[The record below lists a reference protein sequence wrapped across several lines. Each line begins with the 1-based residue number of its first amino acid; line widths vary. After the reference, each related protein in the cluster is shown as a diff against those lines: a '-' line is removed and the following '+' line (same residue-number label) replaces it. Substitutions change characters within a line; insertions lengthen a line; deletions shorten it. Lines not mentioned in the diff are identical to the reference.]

1 MQFPG
6 RMIRLGLLRTDKPWG
21 NAVCVLERVSCLKI
35 YLVGSVASGKTTLA
49 RRISRMTGIPC
60 AHLDEVVYV
69 EDPTDSWGNTKR
81 PVEERDRLFHDLLA
95 QKEYI
100 MEDAGR
106 ECFVEGMRQAD
117 HIVLLEIPYRI
128 RKKRILLRWIKQN
141 LGMDKCI
148 YRPNRE
154 VLKAMF
160 RWAKNYDRGTD
171 GTKQRVAQFEE
182 KVVVLHNNREIKAY
196 LQKIAACR
204 QDGAL

>member
-1 MQFPG
+1 M
-6 RMIRLGLLRTDKPWG
+6 
-21 NAVCVLERVSCLKI
+21 
-35 YLVGSVASGKTTLA
+35 
-49 RRISRMTGIPC
+49 
-60 AHLDEVVYV
+60 
-69 EDPTDSWGNTKR
+69 
-81 PVEERDRLFHDLLA
+81 
-95 QKEYI
+95 
-100 MEDAGR
+100 
-106 ECFVEGMRQAD
+106 EGMRQAD

-141 LGMDKCI
+141 LGMEKCI

-171 GTKQRVAQFEE
+171 GTKQWVAQFEE
-182 KVVVLHNNREIKAY
+182 KLIVLHNNREIKAY

>member
-1 MQFPG
+1 
-6 RMIRLGLLRTDKPWG
+6 
-21 NAVCVLERVSCLKI
+21 
-35 YLVGSVASGKTTLA
+35 
-49 RRISRMTGIPC
+49 
-60 AHLDEVVYV
+60 
-69 EDPTDSWGNTKR
+69 
-81 PVEERDRLFHDLLA
+81 
-95 QKEYI
+95 

-117 HIVLLEIPYRI
+117 QIVLLKIPYAI

-141 LGMDKCI
+141 LGMEKCI